1 MLTGVLETCDAPRMS
16 DRTKTLI
23 ITGGTGGL
31 GPNVVAR
38 LSRSYHCVLLARH
51 ADAPNVLKA
60 DLNDE
65 TSVRNAIAEAV
76 QRFGAPYGLVHM
88 AGGYAGGH
96 VTETSLDVWHKQIA
110 LNLTG
115 AFVAIRETLA
125 VMNRNEPGRIVAI
138 SSEATVAKAAFAA
151 AYTISKTGL
160 NTLIELTA
168 KELADT
174 KITANAIVPGTLDTA
189 ASRESMPNAKRVP
202 LDRVASVIEYLL
214 SDDAS
219 NISGALIP
227 LRAS

>member
-1 MLTGVLETCDAPRMS
+1 M
-16 DRTKTLI
+16 KTLI

-31 GPNVVAR
+31 GPDVVAR
-38 LSRSYHCVLLARH
+38 LSRTYRCVLLARH
-51 ADAPNVLKA
+51 ADGENVLQV

-65 TSVRNAIAEAV
+65 ASVRNAVAQAA

-88 AGGYAGGH
+88 AGGYAGGR
-96 VTETSLDVWHKQIA
+96 VRETSLDTWQKQLA

-115 AFVAIRETLA
+115 AFLMIREMLA

-138 SSEATVAKAAFAA
+138 SSEATITKMASAV

-174 KITANAIVPGTLDTA
+174 KITANALVPATLDTA
-189 ASRESMPNAKRVP
+189 ASREAMPNAKRVP
-202 LDRVASVIEYLL
+202 LDRVASAVEYLL
-214 SDDAS
+214 SDEAS
-219 NISGALIP
+219 NLSGALIP